1 MYFQDKAG
9 TIINNFLKDNLT
21 LEQALD
27 NLLKEFER
35 SFSVNIQ

>member
-9 TIINNFLKDNLT
+9 TIINTFKDNLT

-35 SFSVNIQ
+35 SFSVNNQ